1 MTQLHLEVTG
11 FLSDYVGIAKGVS
24 SLESSPQFEAYSRV
38 VIEVSEDLKYTA
50 GTDTG
55 RTLTMTCPWG
65 TQQIANDILAR
76 IKGYK
81 YQPYTASNAFV
92 NPAAELGDA
101 VALQN
106 IYGGIFTQDTRFG
119 GLCGSSISSPSDE
132 EIDHEYPYLPKQERK
147 ITKQVNGL
155 LSSTAQL
162 VIDVGGIN
170 STVTQ
175 HSSDIGTLS
184 GTLSTQAG
192 EIAAK
197 VSKTGGKNDSFG
209 WSLNTTSWKLT
220 ANSKDVLV
228 ANKDG
233 VTIEGKITAT
243 GGKIGGFTI
252 NSNSLSSN
260 GLTWKGD
267 LTQGIYIGPEG
278 IKLGKNFKVDNQGNL
293 SASSGT
299 FTGEI
304 SAKSIKFGK
313 DADTGIDYGKLSGS
327 AISDG
332 SITGTQIQANGIGSG
347 KLSKGVNT
355 SLGYADYSN
364 NVFSGSVTAGHLYGK
379 KVQATESFI
388 FGNYKAYVASLNV
401 TDNYGQVRSLLLL
414 GLNKV

>member
-11 FLSDYVGIAKGVS
+11 SLSEVIRIGGSAV
-24 SLESSPQFEAYSRV
+24 SLETSPRFEAYSRV

-55 RTLTMTCPWG
+55 RTLTLTCPWG
-65 TQQIANDILAR
+65 TQEIANDILAR
-76 IKGYK
+76 IRGYQ
-81 YQPYTASNAFV
+81 YQPYTASGAFV

-101 VALQN
+101 ISMRN

-132 EIDHEYPYLPKQERK
+132 EIDHEYPYVPKQERK
-147 ITKQVNGL
+147 VTKQISGL
-155 LSSTAQL
+155 LSATAQL
-162 VIDVGGIN
+162 SIDVDEIN
-170 STVTQ
+170 QTVTQ
-175 HSSDIGTLS
+175 HGTDIGTIS
-184 GTLSTQAG
+184 GTLSTQAN

-197 VSKTGGKNDSFG
+197 VSQTGGKNESFG

-220 ANSKDVLV
+220 ANSRDILV

-260 GLTWKGD
+260 GLTWKGN

-278 IKLGKNFKVDNQGNL
+278 LQLGKNFRVDNQGNL
-293 SASSGT
+293 EASSGK
-299 FTGEI
+299 FTGDV

-313 DADTGIDYGKLSGS
+313 DETTGVDYGKLSGS

-332 SITGTQIQANGIGSG
+332 SISGDQIKANGIENT

-355 SLGYADYSN
+355 SLGYADFSN
-364 NVFSGSVTAGHLYGK
+364 GVFTGSKTAAYAYIKNLHVTTRMTY
-379 KVQATESFI
+379 
-388 FGNYKAYVASLNV
+388 GNYIVKPESYTIALPGGGTKTIYYMGWGKA
-401 TDNYGQVRSLLLL
+401 
-414 GLNKV
+414 